1 LSININRDKLR
12 EAILNT
18 SIAREFMHALIGVGV
33 SRFDGTAPFTKSE
46 YADKATVI
54 VYLACKEV
62 STGGGYLQIRSK
74 RATWVGDAETYYFGE
89 LAPARATSDVGL
101 WKVVNGVDTQLGTEA
116 VDITEEGRQ
125 NILLSTTG
133 STIEL
138 GRNPSDKWHR
148 DPDAVVPAGDI
159 KISVTDTSI
168 SSGVIG
174 CASNFARYVPAGLFN
189 TSWTYWSYAWVA
201 WFSQIIRDPA
211 SEVPKPVAYFEMP
224 VVGSG
229 KLPKDEL
236 GDPRPV
242 SIWDSEEI
250 QAQVDPFRV
259 ELPQQV
265 VERPVSIPRL
275 LVRRV
280 AVLKKKGWTT
290 EEIKAFMPEA
300 FPVER
305 INRLAITY
313 SAHIPSDKNGKP
325 LHGTAIV
332 RVYHSSSPE
341 LRSLEE
347 RIKAI
352 SQMPRCRKLSREEA
366 IRLAMERDDKLFI
379 HDLIACQKHPESP
392 TSKCCREYID
402 WREKTLGVKRD
413 LIDDNLMAR
422 YVKEEKW

>member
-1 LSININRDKLR
+1 M
-12 EAILNT
+12 A
-18 SIAREFMHALIGVGV
+18 
-33 SRFDGTAPFTKSE
+33 
-46 YADKATVI
+46 
-54 VYLACKEV
+54 
-62 STGGGYLQIRSK
+62 
-74 RATWVGDAETYYFGE
+74 
-89 LAPARATSDVGL
+89 
-101 WKVVNGVDTQLGTEA
+101 TEA
-116 VDITEEGRQ
+116 VDVTVETREQ
-125 NILLSTTG
+125 ILLSATG
-133 STIEL
+133 ATIEL
-138 GRNPSDKWHR
+138 GRAPTDNWHR
-148 DPDAVVPAGDI
+148 DPTASVPAGDI
-159 KISVTDTSI
+159 KLSVTDTAI

-174 CASNFARYVPAGLFN
+174 CASNFARYIPSTYWGAL
-189 TSWTYWSYAWVA
+189 SYWSYAWVA
-201 WFSQIIRDPA
+201 WFSQIIRDPT

-242 SIWDSEEI
+242 SIWDNEEI
-250 QAQVDPFRV
+250 QVDPFRV
-259 ELPQQV
+259 ELPQEIV
-265 VERPVSIPRL
+265 DKPVSVSRL
-275 LVRRV
+275 LEQKV
-280 AVLKKKGWTT
+280 AVLKKRGWTT

-332 RVYHSSSPE
+332 RVYESSSPE